1 MGKNLSGISKRIGDY
16 KSKAKKL
23 GHDVSFIP
31 RGYSKLSQAQQMDIV
46 NQLGQLINGNDYS
59 YQGKYSPT
67 PKKPSKPGKG
77 KSKYGYKDFLKASGL
92 HDSTQSKQVYKDIKD
107 FTKVARNLQ
116 KHMDEIRLVMDN
128 DRFTELNNIIGN
140 KTSIKDYIKNTPNFM
155 LKYSPHDKIEEITH
169 KYSHKYVDEI
179 LIRKNCGLSQK
190 DYNTFMKKFDN
201 MPIYRRIQMNQ
212 IVYDKYYEEYEEV
225 KQKGTVFD
233 SYSVLNKI
241 ANKVMKGDFQ

>member
-1 MGKNLSGISKRIGDY
+1 MGKNLTGLAGTMKNMIY
-16 KSKAKKL
+16 KARGNKI
-23 GHDVSFIP
+23 DTSFIP
-31 RGYSKLSQAQQMDIV
+31 RGYSKLPDNQLLGYI
-46 NQLGQLINGNDYS
+46 NQLGQLINGNDYT
-59 YQGKYSPT
+59 YQGKYSPS
-67 PKKPSKPGKG
+67 PKKPSKPSKG

-155 LKYSPHDKIEEITH
+155 LKYSPHDKIEEIAH

-179 LIRKNCGLSQK
+179 LIRKNCGLSEK
-190 DYNTFMKKFDN
+190 DYNSFMKKFDS
-201 MPIYRRIQMNQ
+201 MPVYRRIQMNQ

-225 KQKGTVFD
+225 KQKGSVFD